1 MRTLNQQK
9 DVLLGVSVIMLLLAL
24 LDGWQYGFFTFLR
37 FVVFATCGY
46 VAYLALTAEQNSF
59 WVWALGG
66 IAVLF
71 NPFIPIYLTR
81 EVWVVIDFLV
91 AIFLLTTMV
100 LLRLPKHPDAGEI
113 ESGEQ

>member
-1 MRTLNQQK
+1 MNTHKNI
-9 DVLLGVSVIMLLLAL
+9 LLSIAAVMLLLAL
-24 LDGWQYGFFTFLR
+24 LDGWEYGFFTFLR

-46 VAYLALTAEQNSF
+46 VAYLALTAEQNPF

-91 AIFLLTTMV
+91 AIFLLATMA
-100 LLRLPKHPDAGEI
+100 LLRLPNQSDANVI
-113 ESGEQ
+113 KSGEQ